1 MTTLS
6 IKPGQHL
13 RWDAQGARWW
23 WSGATSAVLH
33 AYSVREQSVHTGRL
47 PDQGGLLAHTRSGRL
62 LLGLPKRLC
71 MAVPGPSARP
81 LRLQPVVAVDPAEPR
96 TSIADGCTDRLGALV
111 FGTANAASDRRPIG
125 SFYHYS
131 RQHGL
136 RRLALPAVAQASG
149 ICFSMDG
156 TRLYFADA
164 ARARILQ
171 CRYDAASA
179 SVAEVG
185 LFAELAPGAGP
196 RGAAIDA
203 EGCLWSAQA
212 GRLVRYAPDGS
223 TLQTLDIDC
232 SSPAFGGR
240 GLEEFSA
247 AGPMGLVALPAPPAP
262 GYPSALFDDQE

>member
-23 WSGATSAVLH
+23 WSGASAVLH
-33 AYSVREQSVHTGRL
+33 AYSVSEQQVQTGRL

-71 MAVPGPSARP
+71 TALPGPSARP

-96 TSIADGCTDRLGALV
+96 TSIADGCTDRIGALV
-111 FGTANAASDRRPIG
+111 FGTANAAADRRPIG

-156 TRLYFADA
+156 SRLYFADA
-164 ARARILQ
+164 AKARILQ
-171 CRYDAASA
+171 CRYDAATA
-179 SVAEVG
+179 SVSEVS
-185 LFAELAPGAGP
+185 LFAELAPGFGP

-203 EGCLWSAQA
+203 EDCLWSAQA

-223 TLQTLDIDC
+223 MLQSLDIDC
-232 SSPAFGGR
+232 SSPAFGGS
-240 GLEEFSA
+240 GLAQFSA
-247 AGPMGLVALPAPPAP
+247 AGSQGLVALPAPPAP
-262 GYPSALFDDQE
+262 GFPSALFDDQE